1 MTETASPNDDGSL
14 SVLTVD
20 LGAIAA
26 NYALLVKESAPAE
39 CAAVVKADAYGL
51 GLEPVARTLER
62 AGCRTFFV
70 ATLDEGLALRN
81 IVNHDIYVFAGV
93 VQHNAELLASNSL
106 RPVLNDLEQLRLWR
120 KHTNAPAAVHID
132 TGMNRLGFPPIEV
145 DMLRSD
151 PTELDNF
158 TPKLLVSH
166 LACADEPT
174 HAMNAEQL
182 ERFRTAQTI
191 FPNVPASLSAS
202 SGVFL
207 GPEWHFEMVRP
218 GFALYGGNPQ
228 PTGANPMQTVARL
241 KAKILQCRAISS
253 GESVGYGAT
262 FRADTP
268 RRIAT
273 ISTGYADGFLRALSN
288 KATAYIGENPA
299 PLVGRV
305 SMDLIG
311 IDITGIDGVK
321 AGDWVDLLGPNYGV
335 DALAR
340 DAGTIGYEIL
350 TALGQRHRRVYL
362 EADA

>member
-1 MTETASPNDDGSL
+1 
-14 SVLTVD
+14 
-20 LGAIAA
+20 
-26 NYALLVKESAPAE
+26 
-39 CAAVVKADAYGL
+39 
-51 GLEPVARTLER
+51 
-62 AGCRTFFV
+62 
-70 ATLDEGLALRN
+70 
-81 IVNHDIYVFAGV
+81 
-93 VQHNAELLASNSL
+93 
-106 RPVLNDLEQLRLWR
+106 
-120 KHTNAPAAVHID
+120 
-132 TGMNRLGFPPIEV
+132 
-145 DMLRSD
+145 
-151 PTELDNF
+151 
-158 TPKLLVSH
+158 
-166 LACADEPT
+166 
-174 HAMNAEQL
+174 
-182 ERFRTAQTI
+182 
-191 FPNVPASLSAS
+191 
-202 SGVFL
+202 
-207 GPEWHFEMVRP
+207 
-218 GFALYGGNPQ
+218 
-228 PTGANPMQTVARL
+228 VARL